1 MIRVIFLYCQFQ
13 VQFMFKKRVYNL
25 LESGV
30 KHPTNKD
37 YVSNK
42 GIYWASLIIALSA
55 AMAAINSGIKMNFP
69 ITTTIM
75 LSLALFAGS
84 FILLFGSLRFG
95 RWTYYKTKNTETKKT
110 ITILLVLL
118 IILVFLL
125 PFFMVYVLGYK

>member
-1 MIRVIFLYCQFQ
+1 
-13 VQFMFKKRVYNL
+13 MFKERIYEL
-25 LESGV
+25 LERGI
-30 KHPTNKD
+30 KHPTNKS

-42 GIYWASLIIALSA
+42 GIYLASLIIALSA

-69 ITTTIM
+69 ITTTIT

-95 RWTYYKTKNTETKKT
+95 RWIDYKIKNTELKKT
-110 ITILLVLL
+110 VIILLILL